1 MENHTQH
8 IDLINQYLNKELSNT
23 EVLAFENKLKTNV
36 EFNAIYQEH
45 LIVLEGIKRTQLK
58 AEIASAK
65 TSYIQLKWI
74 KTIGLISVIALVL
87 ILAYNLFLKTEST
100 QDFDHKNQNLI
111 ETNIDSIPIIDK
123 VETLKQIDSSK
134 KKFVVIKRIV
144 KQVEV
149 NSLTNLYGGI
159 TVVKDT
165 IIMEK
170 IGSYTKQAFEKN
182 FPTYKHIIPKNDSII
197 IKIQKVE
204 RKFGS
209 TETIVNSNTSTKKL
223 EEITETKFINH
234 ELSSFYNS
242 VKKQPEIK
250 TINNENETTITFKE
264 GTVLIIPAKCF
275 IDANGKLARGKVNIE
290 VTEFYKLSDML
301 LANLTTKSDDNQLE
315 TGGMLFVKAL
325 KDNKQLQLKPGSRI
339 EYVFSSRGSKKKDM
353 QLFLGEE
360 IKNGV
365 NWTLDNITHKS
376 NAVLTSTEMVL
387 IEEDDV
393 EVPIQ
398 YVEEV
403 PVFPGCENGTKT
415 AKKQCFDQALLKLI
429 SKNFNA
435 SIAEDLKLTGR
446 HKILTS
452 FKIDKEGEVVDI
464 QASAAHT
471 LLAKE
476 AIRVLKLIPKLKPG
490 KQRDYT
496 VIVPYSLPIN
506 FNVDVSTKNNPNLIT
521 VKDKTSFEKKFEE
534 RLQNNDY
541 TTTGLVGTVTAN
553 DVSRYAFYGSQ
564 LGWINCDRFI
574 RSNKDAIKFKLKIKD
589 ADGADVKMVFKSL
602 NSILPSRNVNDS
614 YDFGTVTAN
623 EAVIL
628 VAIKK
633 VDDRLFLG
641 LKEVSTK
648 QITMLDL
655 SFKEVSLDQLKTE
668 LRNLNKDF
676 N

>member
-1 MENHTQH
+1 MENYTQH

-23 EVLAFENKLKTNV
+23 EVLAFENKLKTDA

-123 VETLKQIDSSK
+123 VEILKQIDSSK
-134 KKFVVIKRIV
+134 KKFVVVKRIV

-149 NSLTNLYGGI
+149 DSLTNLYGGI

-165 IIMEK
+165 IIIEK
-170 IGSYTKQAFEKN
+170 IGYYTKQEFEKN

-197 IKIQKVE
+197 INIQKVE
-204 RKFGS
+204 REFGS
-209 TETIVNSNTSTKKL
+209 TETIVNSNTKKL
-223 EEITETKFINH
+223 EEITETKFINDQ
-234 ELSSFYNS
+234 LSSFYNS
-242 VKKQPEIK
+242 VKKQPEIQ
-250 TINNENETTITFKE
+250 TINNEKETTITFKE
-264 GTVLIIPAKCF
+264 GTVLIIPANCF
-275 IDANGKLARGKVNIE
+275 VDANGKLARGKVNIE
-290 VTEFYKLSDML
+290 VTEYYKLSDML
-301 LANLTTKSDDNQLE
+301 IANLTTKSDDNQLE
-315 TGGMLFVKAL
+315 TGGMLFIKAL
-325 KDNKQLQLKPGSRI
+325 KDNKQLQLKPGSSI
-339 EYVFSSRGSKKKDM
+339 EYIFSSDASKKKDM

-360 IKNGV
+360 IKNGI
-365 NWTLDNITHKS
+365 NWTLDKITHKS
-376 NAVLTSTEMVL
+376 NAVSTSTEMVL

-403 PVFPGCENGTKT
+403 PVFPGCENGTNT
-415 AKKQCFDQALLKLI
+415 AKKQCFDQALSKLI
-429 SKNFNA
+429 SKNFNT
-435 SIAEDLKLTGR
+435 SIAEELNLIGK

-464 QASAAHT
+464 QVFAAHT

-490 KQRDYT
+490 KQRDYA

-506 FNVDVSTKNNPNLIT
+506 FSLGVSTKNNPNLIT

-534 RLQNNDY
+534 RLQNKDS

-553 DVSRYAFYGSQ
+553 DVSRYAFYGSK

-574 RSNKDAIKFKLKIKD
+574 RSTKNAVKFKLKIKD
-589 ADGADVKMVFKSL
+589 ANGADVKMVFKSL
-602 NSILPSRNVNDS
+602 NSILPSRSVGDS

>member
-23 EVLAFENKLKTNV
+23 EVLALENKLKTNA

-65 TSYIQLKWI
+65 TNYIQLKWI
-74 KTIGLISVIALVL
+74 KIIGLISVVALVL
-87 ILAYNLFLKTEST
+87 ILAYNLLLKTETT

-111 ETNIDSIPIIDK
+111 ETNIDSIPIFDK
-123 VETLKQIDSSK
+123 LETLKEIDSSK
-134 KKFVVIKRIV
+134 KKFVVIKKIKAQIIDKERT
-144 KQVEV
+144 KA
-149 NSLTNLYGGI
+149 YGGI
-159 TVVKDT
+159 TV
-165 IIMEK
+165 I
-170 IGSYTKQAFEKN
+170 Y
-182 FPTYKHIIPKNDSII
+182 DSII
-197 IKIQKVE
+197 IKNLGYFTKSEFNLKFLKYKSLKPINDTVVINEKTAYKSVVTEEKSQIISNAKTKVSTIQDIPNK
-204 RKFGS
+204 S
-209 TETIVNSNTSTKKL
+209 LI
-223 EEITETKFINH
+223 
-234 ELSSFYNS
+234 SFYNS
-242 VKKQPEIK
+242 VKKQPETK
-250 TINNENETTITFKE
+250 TINNEKETTITFKE

-301 LANLTTKSDDNQLE
+301 LANLTTKSDGNQLE
-315 TGGMLFVKAL
+315 TGGMLFIKAL
-325 KDNKQLQLKPGSRI
+325 KDNKQLQLKPGSSI
-339 EYVFSSRGSKKKDM
+339 EYKFSSDASKKKDM
-353 QLFLGEE
+353 QLFLGKE

-365 NWTLDNITHKS
+365 NWSLDNITHKS
-376 NAVLTSTEMVL
+376 NAVLTTTEMVL
-387 IEEDDV
+387 IEEEDV

-403 PVFPGCENGTKT
+403 PVFPGCENGTNT
-415 AKKQCFDQALLKLI
+415 AKKQCFDQALSNLI
-429 SKNFNA
+429 AKNFNA
-435 SIAEDLKLTGR
+435 SIAEDLKLTGK
-446 HKILTS
+446 HKISTS

-506 FNVDVSTKNNPNLIT
+506 FNIDGSTKNNPSVIT
-521 VKDKTSFEKKFEE
+521 IKDKTSFEKKFEE
-534 RLQNNDY
+534 RLQNKDS
-541 TTTGLVGTVTAN
+541 TTTGLVGTITAN
-553 DVSRYAFYGSQ
+553 DVSRYAFYGSK

-589 ADGADVKMVFKSL
+589 ANGADVKIVFKSY
-602 NSILPSRNVNDS
+602 NSILPSRRVNGV
-614 YDFGTVTAN
+614 YDFGTVVLN
-623 EAVIL
+623 EEVVI
-628 VAIKK
+628 VAIKMIEGH
-633 VDDRLFLG
+633 LFLG
-641 LKEVSTK
+641 ITNATTKEISELKF
-648 QITMLDL
+648 D
-655 SFKEVSLDQLKTE
+655 FKAVSLDQLKSE
-668 LRNLNKDF
+668 LQKLNNDF

>member
-1 MENHTQH
+1 MENYTQH

-23 EVLAFENKLKTNV
+23 EVLAFENKLKTDA

-65 TSYIQLKWI
+65 TSYIQLKWV

-123 VETLKQIDSSK
+123 VEILKQIDSSK
-134 KKFVVIKRIV
+134 KKFVVVKRIV

-149 NSLTNLYGGI
+149 DSLTNLYGGI

-165 IIMEK
+165 IIIEK
-170 IGSYTKQAFEKN
+170 IGYYTKQEFEKN

-197 IKIQKVE
+197 INIQKVE
-204 RKFGS
+204 REFGS
-209 TETIVNSNTSTKKL
+209 TETIVNSNTKKL
-223 EEITETKFINH
+223 EEITETKFINDQ
-234 ELSSFYNS
+234 LSSFYNS
-242 VKKQPEIK
+242 VKKQPEIQ
-250 TINNENETTITFKE
+250 TINNEKETTITFKE
-264 GTVLIIPAKCF
+264 GTVLIIPANCF
-275 IDANGKLARGKVNIE
+275 VDANGKLARGKVNIE
-290 VTEFYKLSDML
+290 VTEYYKLSDML
-301 LANLTTKSDDNQLE
+301 IANLTTKSDDNQLE
-315 TGGMLFVKAL
+315 TGGMLFIKAL
-325 KDNKQLQLKPGSRI
+325 KDNKQLQLKPGSSI
-339 EYVFSSRGSKKKDM
+339 EYIFSSDASKKKDM

-360 IKNGV
+360 IKNGI
-365 NWTLDNITHKS
+365 NWTLDKITHKS
-376 NAVLTSTEMVL
+376 NAVSTSTEMVL

-403 PVFPGCENGTKT
+403 PVFPGCENGTNT
-415 AKKQCFDQALLKLI
+415 AKKQCFDQALSKLI
-429 SKNFNA
+429 SKNFNT
-435 SIAEDLKLTGR
+435 SIAEELNLIGK

-464 QASAAHT
+464 QVFAAHT

-490 KQRDYT
+490 KQRDYA

-506 FNVDVSTKNNPNLIT
+506 FSLGVSTKNNPNLIT

-534 RLQNNDY
+534 RLQNKDS

-553 DVSRYAFYGSQ
+553 DVSRYAFYGSK

-574 RSNKDAIKFKLKIKD
+574 RSTKNAVKFKLKIKD
-589 ADGADVKMVFKSL
+589 ANGADVKMVFKSL
-602 NSILPSRNVNDS
+602 NSILPSRSVGDS

>member
-23 EVLAFENKLKTNV
+23 EVLAFENKLKTDA

-87 ILAYNLFLKTEST
+87 ILAYNLFLKTETT

-123 VETLKQIDSSK
+123 VEILKQIDSSK
-134 KKFVVIKRIV
+134 KKFVVVKRIV

-149 NSLTNLYGGI
+149 DSLTNLYGGI

-165 IIMEK
+165 IIIEK
-170 IGSYTKQAFEKN
+170 IGSYTKQEFEKN

-197 IKIQKVE
+197 INIQKVE
-204 RKFGS
+204 REFGS
-209 TETIVNSNTSTKKL
+209 TETIVNSNTKKL
-223 EEITETKFINH
+223 EEITETKFINDQ
-234 ELSSFYNS
+234 LSSFYNS
-242 VKKQPEIK
+242 VKKQPEIQ
-250 TINNENETTITFKE
+250 TIKNEKETTITFKE

-290 VTEFYKLSDML
+290 VTEYYKLSDML

-315 TGGMLFVKAL
+315 TGGMLFIKAL
-325 KDNKQLQLKPGSRI
+325 KDNKQLQLKPGSSI
-339 EYVFSSRGSKKKDM
+339 EYIFSSDASKKKDM

-360 IKNGV
+360 IKNGI
-365 NWTLDNITHKS
+365 NWTLDKVTHKS
-376 NAVLTSTEMVL
+376 NAVSTSTEMVL

-403 PVFPGCENGTKT
+403 PVFPGCENGTNT
-415 AKKQCFDQALLKLI
+415 AKKQCFDQALSKLI

-435 SIAEDLKLTGR
+435 SIAEDLKLSGK

-506 FNVDVSTKNNPNLIT
+506 FNVDGSTKNNPSAIT
-521 VKDKTSFEKKFEE
+521 IKDKTSFEKKFEAQFKN
-534 RLQNNDY
+534 RDS
-541 TTTGLVGTVTAN
+541 VSGTSTKVITAST
-553 DVSRYAFYGSQ
+553 VSRYAFYGSQ

-589 ADGADVKMVFKSL
+589 ADGADVKMVFKSY
-602 NSILPSRNVNDS
+602 NSILPSKRVKDV
-614 YDFGTVTAN
+614 YDFGTVALN
-623 EAVIL
+623 EEVVL
-628 VAIKK
+628 VAIKMIE
-633 VDDRLFLG
+633 DNLFLG
-641 LKEVSTK
+641 ITNATTKEISELKF
-648 QITMLDL
+648 D
-655 SFKEVSLDQLKTE
+655 FKAVSLDQLKSE
-668 LRNLNKDF
+668 LQKLNNDF

>member
-23 EVLAFENKLKTNV
+23 EVLAFENKLKTDA

-87 ILAYNLFLKTEST
+87 ILAYNLFLKTETT

-123 VETLKQIDSSK
+123 VEILKQIDSSK
-134 KKFVVIKRIV
+134 KKFVVVKRIV

-149 NSLTNLYGGI
+149 DSLTNLYGGI

-165 IIMEK
+165 IIIEK
-170 IGSYTKQAFEKN
+170 IGSYTKQEFEKN

-197 IKIQKVE
+197 INIQKVE
-204 RKFGS
+204 REFGS
-209 TETIVNSNTSTKKL
+209 TETIVNSNTKKL
-223 EEITETKFINH
+223 EEITETKFINDQ
-234 ELSSFYNS
+234 LSSFYNS
-242 VKKQPEIK
+242 VKKQPEIQ
-250 TINNENETTITFKE
+250 TINNEKETTITFKE

-301 LANLTTKSDDNQLE
+301 LANLTTKSDGNQLE
-315 TGGMLFVKAL
+315 TGGMLFIKAL
-325 KDNKQLQLKPGSRI
+325 KDNKQLQLKHGSSI
-339 EYVFSSRGSKKKDM
+339 EYKFSSDASKKKDM

-360 IKNGV
+360 IKDGV

-376 NAVLTSTEMVL
+376 NAVLTTSEMVL
-387 IEEDDV
+387 IEEEDV

-403 PVFPGCENGTKT
+403 PVFPGCENGTNT
-415 AKKQCFDQALLKLI
+415 AKKQCFDQALSKLI

-435 SIAEDLKLTGR
+435 SIAEDLKLTGK

-506 FNVDVSTKNNPNLIT
+506 FNVDGSTKNNPSVIT
-521 VKDKTSFEKKFEE
+521 LKDKTSFEKKFEE
-534 RLQNNDY
+534 RLQNKDS

-553 DVSRYAFYGSQ
+553 DVSRYAFYGSK

-574 RSNKDAIKFKLKIKD
+574 RSTKNAVKFKLKIKD
-589 ADGADVKMVFKSL
+589 ANGADVKMVFKSL
-602 NSILPSRNVNDS
+602 NSILPSRRVKDV
-614 YDFGTVTAN
+614 YDFGTVALN
-623 EAVIL
+623 EEVVL
-628 VAIKK
+628 VAIKMIE
-633 VDDRLFLG
+633 DNLFLG
-641 LKEVSTK
+641 ITNATTKEISELKF
-648 QITMLDL
+648 D
-655 SFKEVSLDQLKTE
+655 FKAVSLDQLKSE
-668 LRNLNKDF
+668 LQKLNNDF

>member
-1 MENHTQH
+1 MENYTQH

-23 EVLAFENKLKTNV
+23 EVLAFENKLKTDA

-65 TSYIQLKWI
+65 TSYIHLKWI

-87 ILAYNLFLKTEST
+87 ILAYNLFLKTETT

-123 VETLKQIDSSK
+123 VEILKQIDSSK
-134 KKFVVIKRIV
+134 KKFVVVKRIV

-149 NSLTNLYGGI
+149 DSLTNLYGGI

-165 IIMEK
+165 IIIEK
-170 IGSYTKQAFEKN
+170 IGSYTKQEFEKN

-197 IKIQKVE
+197 INIQKVE
-204 RKFGS
+204 REFGS
-209 TETIVNSNTSTKKL
+209 TETIVNSNTKKL
-223 EEITETKFINH
+223 EEITETKFINDQ
-234 ELSSFYNS
+234 LSSFYNS

-250 TINNENETTITFKE
+250 TINNEKETTITFKE

-275 IDANGKLARGKVNIE
+275 IYANGKLARGKVNIE
-290 VTEFYKLSDML
+290 VTEYYKLSDML

-315 TGGMLFVKAL
+315 TGGMLFIKAL
-325 KDNKQLQLKPGSRI
+325 KDNKQLQLKPGSSI
-339 EYVFSSRGSKKKDM
+339 EYKFSSDASKKKDM

-360 IKNGV
+360 IKNGI
-365 NWTLDNITHKS
+365 NWTLDKVTHKS
-376 NAVLTSTEMVL
+376 NAVSTSTEMVL

-403 PVFPGCENGTKT
+403 PVFPGCENGTNT
-415 AKKQCFDQALLKLI
+415 AKKQCFDQALSKLI

-435 SIAEDLKLTGR
+435 SIAEDLKLSGK

-490 KQRDYT
+490 KLRDYT

-506 FNVDVSTKNNPNLIT
+506 FNVDGSTKNNPSAIT
-521 VKDKTSFEKKFEE
+521 IKDKTSFEKKFEE
-534 RLQNNDY
+534 RLQNKDS
-541 TTTGLVGTVTAN
+541 TTKGLVGTVTAS
-553 DVSRYAFYGSQ
+553 DVSRYAFYGSK

-589 ADGADVKMVFKSL
+589 ADGADVKMVFKSY
-602 NSILPSRNVNDS
+602 NSILPSKRVKDV
-614 YDFGTVTAN
+614 YDFGTVVLN
-623 EAVIL
+623 EEVVL
-628 VAIKK
+628 VAIKMIE
-633 VDDRLFLG
+633 DNLFLG
-641 LKEVSTK
+641 ITNATTKEISELKF
-648 QITMLDL
+648 D
-655 SFKEVSLDQLKTE
+655 FKAVSLDQLKSE
-668 LRNLNKDF
+668 LQKLNNDF

>member
-23 EVLAFENKLKTNV
+23 EILAFENKLKTNA

-45 LIVLEGIKRTQLK
+45 LIALEGIKRTQLK

-65 TSYIQLKWI
+65 TSYIKLKWI
-74 KTIGLISVIALVL
+74 KIIGLISVVALVL
-87 ILAYNLFLKTEST
+87 ILAYNLLLKTETT

-111 ETNIDSIPIIDK
+111 ETNIDSISSIDK
-123 VETLKQIDSSK
+123 VETLKEIDSSK
-134 KKFVVIKRIV
+134 KKFVVVKRIV

-149 NSLTNLYGGI
+149 DSLTNLYGGI

-165 IIMEK
+165 IIIEK
-170 IGSYTKQAFEKN
+170 IGSYTQQEFKEN

-197 IKIQKVE
+197 INIQKDE

-209 TETIVNSNTSTKKL
+209 TETIVNSSTKKL
-223 EEITETKFINH
+223 EKITETKLIND

-242 VKKQPEIK
+242 VKKQPETK
-250 TINNENETTITFKE
+250 TINNEKETTITFKE

-275 IDANGKLARGKVNIE
+275 IDVNGKLARGKVNIE
-290 VTEFYKLSDML
+290 VTEYYKLSDML
-301 LANLTTKSDDNQLE
+301 LANLTTKSDGKQLE
-315 TGGMLFVKAL
+315 TGGMLLIKAL
-325 KDNKQLQLKPGSRI
+325 KDNKQLQLKPGSSI
-339 EYVFSSRGSKKKDM
+339 EYIFSSEASKKKDM

-360 IKNGV
+360 IKDGV

-376 NAVLTSTEMVL
+376 NAVLTTSEMVL
-387 IEEDDV
+387 IEEEDV

-403 PVFPGCENGTKT
+403 PVFPGCENGTNT
-415 AKKQCFDQALLKLI
+415 AKKQCFDQALSNLI
-429 SKNFNA
+429 AKNFNA
-435 SIAEDLKLTGR
+435 SIAEDLKLTGK
-446 HKILTS
+446 HKISTS

-506 FNVDVSTKNNPNLIT
+506 FNIDGSTKNNPSVIT
-521 VKDKTSFEKKFEE
+521 IKDKTSFEKKFEE
-534 RLQNNDY
+534 RLQNKDS
-541 TTTGLVGTVTAN
+541 TTTGLVGTITAN
-553 DVSRYAFYGSQ
+553 DVSRYAFYGSK
-564 LGWINCDRFI
+564 LGWINCDHFI

-589 ADGADVKMVFKSL
+589 ANGADVKIVFKSY
-602 NSILPSRNVNDS
+602 NSILPSRRVNGV
-614 YDFGTVTAN
+614 YDFGTVALN
-623 EAVIL
+623 EEVVI
-628 VAIKK
+628 VAIKMIEGH
-633 VDDRLFLG
+633 LFLG
-641 LKEVSTK
+641 ITNATTKEISELKF
-648 QITMLDL
+648 D
-655 SFKEVSLDQLKTE
+655 FKAVSLDQLKSE
-668 LRNLNKDF
+668 LQKLNNDF